1 MEYNDMATGEANT
14 ELAKRLVLDR
24 SDWKSKVTDLVELL
38 KEMVTLA
45 ECQVLMLSYRQ
56 ILLDKI
62 TDFKTTKHKRQAA
75 YDRYYKLKYREYS
88 INYDIKLSSGE
99 KVAFIKA
106 DLSHLRNQMEMLQS
120 HMDYYQECI
129 KTLDNL
135 AFAIRNRINLNDKE
149 Y

>member
-1 MEYNDMATGEANT
+1 MEYNDSATGDANE
-14 ELAKRLVLDR
+14 ELATRLAKDR
-24 SDWKSKVTDLVELL
+24 NDWKGKITYLISLL
-38 KEMVTLA
+38 KEVRNLS
-45 ECQVLMLSYRQ
+45 ECQVNMLSYRQ

-75 YDRYYKLKYREYS
+75 YDRYYKIKYREYS
-88 INYDIKLSSGE
+88 IDYDVKLTSGE

-106 DLSHLRNQMEMLQS
+106 DLSHLRAQMEMLQS

-129 KTLDNL
+129 KTCDNL
-135 AFAIRNRINLNDKE
+135 AFAIRNRINLDDKE